1 MKRASWPAWGGDRE
15 SHWAV
20 RDLKVREGRLGEHEE
35 RDDGGLGVRK
45 QKQAGVAED
54 TEQKG
59 NGRT

>member
-1 MKRASWPAWGGDRE
+1 M
-15 SHWAV
+15 H
-20 RDLKVREGRLGEHEE
+20 DLKVREGRLGEHEE